1 MAFCT
6 TALGVSVYSL
16 WQRSEIGSSL
26 FTGPFKFSVDGGNQL
41 FKNMT
46 QGGVGLHNTLGES
59 SSQGGLDSNWAPL
72 LMNCA
77 ASEDTFTMSHLSF
90 PHQLQ

>member
-6 TALGVSVYSL
+6 TALGVSVHSH

-26 FTGPFKFSVDGGNQL
+26 FTGPLKFSVDGGDRL

-46 QGGVGLHNTLGES
+46 QGGMGLHDTLGES
-59 SSQGGLDSNWAPL
+59 SSQGGLDSNWAPP

-77 ASEDTFTMSHLSF
+77 A
-90 PHQLQ
+90 